1 MKLLEMKK
9 CFMQK
14 IMRIN
19 GERSEMQG
27 GIMSKDCIKM
37 WTNVNIITSEVLMM
51 FL

>member
-27 GIMSKDCIKM
+27 EMVSKEIDKH
-37 WTNVNIITSEVLMM
+37 
-51 FL
+51 